1 MKKYSIFN
9 LFVVEVDEIKFIC
22 EFIQSKQEY
31 REILT
36 SRKISLKNN
45 YTVEKL
51 SDYYSTLVF

>member
-36 SRKISLKNN
+36 SRK
-45 YTVEKL
+45 
-51 SDYYSTLVF
+51 LV